1 MRKFSSGEKIS
12 FMSFFH
18 TLVPRM
24 AGNLSCC
31 VIGVRVMEDAE
42 VAQIL
47 RLSSVCCPYTL
58 LHWKGNSTAK
68 KRVGVFFA
76 NPAHLLFST
85 YISFNSKGVM
95 NMMLSSNESDH
106 GMDDSSDQ

>member
-31 VIGVRVMEDAE
+31 VIGVRVKEDAE

-47 RLSSVCCPYTL
+47 HLSSVCCPYTL
-58 LHWKGNSTAK
+58 LHGKGNSTAK
-68 KRVGVFFA
+68 KRVGVF
-76 NPAHLLFST
+76 LLIQH
-85 YISFNSKGVM
+85 ISYFLLIFPLTQRV
-95 NMMLSSNESDH
+95 
-106 GMDDSSDQ
+106 